1 MIRILG
7 LMIII
12 LFIAVCLYGREPYIL
27 IPNGG
32 TSFQWAG
39 ENNFYVGMPKGVNHD
54 FISKE
59 SQWLE
64 VEKSVVAETKS
75 ACHFIL
81 DGEPAIIVA
90 RTDGIHIV
98 DRLLKSI
105 QIFKSEI
112 QPTSISVSNYF
123 GNGNP
128 AIYISAINGN
138 NLLLVRENGE
148 WIELAEKYQCHLPED
163 SGCAMFVDLRN
174 RGAPDIVCATNNGI
188 FIFPN
193 SANKIM
199 PFIKLLTVPYDSLRV
214 ADFNNSGRQSLLLSS
229 DNDTSIIYNTGD
241 YEFSAP
247 EKLGRYGKC
256 DVCDLNNNGRVDFVG
271 SSIKINRGGGNFV
284 WGIGMPISGCD
295 VKIISVGGI
304 ESIYYNHMNV
314 RRNIITNKKCRKI
327 ERKCDMETANSTMV
341 CEYENGETLAIQNII
356 SSECQLPYYKFGFV
370 RSPIKSLR
378 QIMR

>member
-1 MIRILG
+1 MIEILG
-7 LMIII
+7 LLIII
-12 LFIAVCLYGREPYIL
+12 LFIAVCLYGREPHIF
-27 IPNGG
+27 IPKGG

-39 ENNFYVGMPKGVNHD
+39 ENNFYIGMPKGVNHD
-54 FISKE
+54 FIGSG

-64 VEKSVVAETKS
+64 VKKSVVAETKS
-75 ACHFIL
+75 SCYFVL

-90 RTDGIHIV
+90 RTDGIHII
-98 DRLLKSI
+98 DKLLKSI

-123 GNGNP
+123 GNGTIT
-128 AIYISAINGN
+128 IYVSVINGN
-138 NLLLVRENGE
+138 NLFLVRENGE
-148 WIELAEKYQCHLPED
+148 WLEFAEKYQCHLPED
-163 SGCAMFVDLRN
+163 SSCAMFVDLRN
-174 RGAPDIVCATNNGI
+174 RGAPDIICTTNNGI

-193 SANKIM
+193 SANEIV
-199 PFIKLLTVPYDSLRV
+199 PFIKLLTIPYDNLRV

-229 DNDTSIIYNTGD
+229 DNDTSVIYNTGD

-256 DVCDLNNNGRVDFVG
+256 DVCDLNNNGRMDFVG
-271 SSIKINRGGGNFV
+271 SSIMMNRGGGNFV
-284 WGIGMPISGCD
+284 WNTAMPISSYD

-304 ESIYYNHMNV
+304 ESIYYHYNRV
-314 RRNIITNKKCRKI
+314 RRNAMTNKKCRKI
-327 ERKCDMETANSTMV
+327 ERKCDMDTANSTMI

-356 SSECQLPYYKFGFV
+356 SSECQLPYYKFGFA
-370 RSPIKSLR
+370 RSSIKSLH

>member
-1 MIRILG
+1 MIEILG
-7 LMIII
+7 LLIII
-12 LFIAVCLYGREPYIL
+12 LFIAVCLYEREPHIF
-27 IPNGG
+27 IPKGL

-75 ACHFIL
+75 SCHFIL
-81 DGEPAIIVA
+81 DDEPVIIVA
-90 RTDGIHIV
+90 RTDGIYII
-98 DRLLKSI
+98 DKLLKST

-123 GNGNP
+123 RNGNP
-128 AIYISAINGN
+128 SIYVSAINGN
-138 NLLLVRENGE
+138 NLFLVRENSE
-148 WIELAEKYQCHLPED
+148 WLELAEKYQCHLPED

-174 RGAPDIVCATNNGI
+174 RGLPDIVCTTNSGL

-193 SANKIM
+193 SANEIV
-199 PFIKLLTVPYDSLRV
+199 PFIKLLTVPYDDLRV

-229 DNDTSIIYNTGD
+229 NNDTSVIYNIGD

-247 EKLGRYGKC
+247 ENIGRYGKC
-256 DVCDLNNNGRVDFVG
+256 GVCDLNNNGRIDFVG
-271 SSIKINRGGGNFV
+271 SSIMMNRGGGNFV
-284 WGIGMPISGCD
+284 WSTEMPILGCD

-304 ESIYYNHMNV
+304 ESIYYNYNRV
-314 RRNIITNKKCRKI
+314 RRNVMANKKCRKI
-327 ERKCDMETANSTMV
+327 ERKCDMETANATMI
-341 CEYENGETLAIQNII
+341 CEYENGEKLAIQNII
-356 SSECQLPYYKFGFV
+356 SSEYQLPYYKFGFA
-370 RSPIKSLR
+370 RSPIKSLH
-378 QIMR
+378 QIMW